1 MKILDIIVA
10 ILLIIGG
17 LNWGIMAIIDF
28 NFLAWI
34 FRDMNLVTRLIY
46 GLIGLSAI
54 YEMMFWKQIHQRWQK

>member
-46 GLIGLSAI
+46 GLIGLSAL